1 MVGKALR
8 KVSRETLKEK
18 EDAFDR
24 AESPIYY
31 YLSEFK
37 SDPLVKIKALLAL
50 DMKIK
55 VYLIE
60 NDKPH
65 EFVDSEKAGKQRVR
79 RLDIFGSQRY
89 GIL

>member
-1 MVGKALR
+1 MIKSVKKPAA
-8 KVSRETLKEK
+8 VSRETK

-55 VYLIE
+55 VYLVE
-60 NDKPH
+60 NEKPY

-89 GIL
+89 GML